1 MAITTGM
8 AIAAGVSAAASLAGG
23 AMASSAAKKASRA
36 QVQASQDANAAQE
49 RMFQRQ
55 TELQEP
61 FRQGGLTA
69 QDQIMQLLGIGGD
82 KTAAGYGS
90 LGKSFG
96 ETQFQQDPGYAF
108 RQAEGMKAL
117 ERSAAARGNLMSG
130 STMKGIQ
137 RFGQDLASQEYQNAF
152 NRYQVERSA
161 KLNPLQSLM
170 GSGQSAANVMTGAA
184 GQMGQNEASNL
195 YNAGQARA
203 SGYIGQANALN
214 TALGQVAGYAAQA
227 PLNNAMINYYNSG
240 APGGVP
246 GGSPGGGFGSGTTY
260 NLTGRTGP

>member
-1 MAITTGM
+1 
-8 AIAAGVSAAASLAGG
+8 
-23 AMASSAAKKASRA
+23 
-36 QVQASQDANAAQE
+36 
-49 RMFQRQ
+49 
-55 TELQEP
+55 
-61 FRQGGLTA
+61 
-69 QDQIMQLLGIGGD
+69 
-82 KTAAGYGS
+82 
-90 LGKSFG
+90 
-96 ETQFQQDPGYAF
+96 
-108 RQAEGMKAL
+108 
-117 ERSAAARGNLMSG
+117 MSG

-170 GSGQSAANVMTGAA
+170 GSGQSATNVMTGAA

-246 GGSPGGGFGSGTTY
+246 GGSPGGGFGSSTPYRLPG
-260 NLTGRTGP
+260 LPRG